1 MDILIKAKIN
11 QSDFEQFPKEIRDK
25 ILIEFIEPINY
36 DYSKNPTWVNLKK
49 ESDKMYRELK
59 KLEFEIRNP

>member
-1 MDILIKAKIN
+1 MDILIKAKIK
-11 QSDFEQFPKEIRDK
+11 QADFEKLPKEIRDLFLVE
-25 ILIEFIEPINY
+25 IVEPINY

-49 ESDKMYRELK
+49 ESDKMYKDLK

>member
-1 MDILIKAKIN
+1 MQTVIKLKIN
-11 QSDFEQFPKEIRDK
+11 GLDFEKLPKEIRE
-25 ILIEFIEPINY
+25 LFFIDIVEPINY

-49 ESDKMYRELK
+49 ESDKMYKELK